1 MRRNEEE
8 QGIVLFQWGKSVF
21 LGGVTAFL
29 FCVLFLFLVSIG
41 ISNSLLKAEQGPQ
54 VTVVACVLGSFL
66 GGLLAVGQHKGRK
79 LLIGLAVGG
88 ILFLLL
94 LTCGILMYDSFSLEN
109 GGIELLGGTLCGGG
123 AAGILTG
130 GGKRHKL
137 SPPKKRRR

>member
-41 ISNSLLKAEQGPQ
+41 ISNGLLKAEQGPQ
-54 VTVVACVLGSFL
+54 VTVVACV
-66 GGLLAVGQHKGRK
+66 LAVGQHKGRK